1 MWASGTAGTVH
12 WWSLGEI
19 WVCLLIGRHTHTHTQ
34 KDTHTHI
41 DRQELKVNVMTSLTG
56 LLTRRFLQ
64 RTLRNK
70 KGEEVINLVSV
81 ALKRFA
87 RQCVR
92 RWKLIIP
99 KQISV
104 SVCALRTQRDL
115 TQAKLCHPRGALN
128 DRGGEGL
135 ERWMDKRGQVH
146 RYWLYM
152 TNNRAVIGCRTAC

>member
-1 MWASGTAGTVH
+1 MEEKCELQAPQAPCTGEAWEKYGSVY
-12 WWSLGEI
+12 SL
-19 WVCLLIGRHTHTHTQ
+19 VDTHTHTHTQ

-92 RWKLIIP
+92 R
-99 KQISV
+99 
-104 SVCALRTQRDL
+104 
-115 TQAKLCHPRGALN
+115 
-128 DRGGEGL
+128 
-135 ERWMDKRGQVH
+135 
-146 RYWLYM
+146 
-152 TNNRAVIGCRTAC
+152 